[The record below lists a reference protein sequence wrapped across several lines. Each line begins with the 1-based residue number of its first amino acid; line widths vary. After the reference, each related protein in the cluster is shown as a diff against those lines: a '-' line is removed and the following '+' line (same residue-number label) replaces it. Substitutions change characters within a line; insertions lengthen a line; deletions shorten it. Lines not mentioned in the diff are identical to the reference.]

1 MVKDLVLIGGGH
13 SHAIVL
19 QKMGMQPL
27 AGVRLTLITDT
38 YHTPYS
44 GMLPGY
50 IAGFYTYDQAH
61 IDLRRLAGFAQA
73 QVYLDRVVG
82 LDLTHNKVICQ
93 NHPPVAFDS
102 VSINIGSTPATLS
115 VPGASDFAIP
125 AKPVPQLLAA
135 WHQIVAALQQHP
147 QDPLTLGIIGGGAGG
162 VELCLNIQAKL
173 HQLLTEAQ
181 YPTEL
186 LSLHL
191 WHRGSQL
198 LPHHSNWVGRHLED
212 LLRKRN
218 VHLHLQETVVELA
231 PTFWGER
238 RQEDIP
244 SSSPLQQISKDHWS
258 QPVKVICGSGL
269 GVTCDRVFWVTQA
282 SAPTWIKASGLMTDD
297 QGFIAV
303 SETLQSV
310 SHPQVFAAGDI
321 ATVQGYPRPKAGV
334 FAVRQGKPL
343 FANLRRICSGQ
354 ALVPYRPQAQYLS
367 LIGTGDRRAIASWA
381 GLGWHSSLLW
391 RWKDHIDR
399 TFMRRFDELP
409 GMEKGDRSLH
419 SDPQLL
425 PDTRSEAI
433 DTIHCAGCGSKIGHT
448 ILNRVLQRL
457 PAIPGQDILIG
468 LDEPDDAAVI
478 QVPTGQLLVQTI
490 DYFRS
495 LLNDPFTFGQIAT
508 HHCLSDLHAMGATP
522 HSVMAVATVPYG
534 TEAVVEETL
543 FQVLSGAGRVLREGH
558 IALIGGHTTEG
569 PDLAFG
575 LSCNGLVS
583 ANHLLRKSGMQPG
596 QALVLTKAIGTGT
609 LFAADMHHQAKGR
622 WIEQAVA
629 SMLQSNQ
636 AAVGVLRQ
644 HGASACTDVTGFGLL
659 GHLVEMVVA
668 SKVGI
673 ELDLQAIPLL
683 PGARSTIA
691 AGYVSSLQGQNLR
704 SAADVQPHPSLE
716 NLAAYAL
723 LFDPQTSGGLL
734 ASIPDSQAQAC
745 LQQLQSL
752 GYTQSA
758 LIGRVVP
765 ATTAKPIAILWE

>member
-19 QKMGMQPL
+19 QRMGMQPL

-50 IAGFYTYDQAH
+50 IAGLYTYDETH
-61 IDLRRLAGFAQA
+61 IDLRRLAGFARA

-147 QDPLTLGIIGGGAGG
+147 QEPLTLGIIGGGAGG

-181 YPTEL
+181 SPTEL
-186 LSLHL
+186 LRLHL

-198 LPHHSNWVGRHLED
+198 LPHHSDWVGRHLEH

-231 PTFWGER
+231 PALWEKR
-238 RQEDIP
+238 CQEGIP
-244 SSSPLQQISKDHWS
+244 SSSSLQQIAKDHWP
-258 QPVKVICGSGL
+258 QAVKVICGSGL
-269 GVTCDRVFWVTQA
+269 AVTCDRVFWVTQA
-282 SAPTWIKASGLMTDD
+282 SAPSWIKASGLMTDD
-297 QGFIAV
+297 QVFIVV
-303 SETLQSV
+303 SDTLQSV

-343 FANLRRICSGQ
+343 FTNLRRIFSGQ

-367 LIGTGDRRAIASWA
+367 LIGTGDGRAIASWS

-391 RWKDHIDR
+391 RWKDQIDR
-399 TFMRRFDELP
+399 TFMRRLDELP
-409 GMEKGDRSLH
+409 KMEEGDRPYRSG
-419 SDPQLL
+419 PQLS
-425 PDTRSEAI
+425 DTSSAAI
-433 DTIHCAGCGSKIGHT
+433 DTMHCAGCGSKIGRT

-478 QVPTGQLLVQTI
+478 QVPAGQLLVQTI

-508 HHCLSDLHAMGATP
+508 HHCLSDLYAMGATP
-522 HSVMAVATVPYG
+522 HSVLAVVTVPYG
-534 TEAVVEETL
+534 TESVMEETL
-543 FQVLSGAGRVLREGH
+543 FQVLSGAGRVLRESH
-558 IALIGGHTTEG
+558 IALIGGHTSEG

-575 LSCNGLVS
+575 LSGNGLVS
-583 ANHLLRKSGMQPG
+583 ADHLLRKSGMQPG

-609 LFAADMHHQAKGR
+609 LFAADMCHQAKGR

-636 AAVGVLRQ
+636 AAAHVFRQ
-644 HGASACTDVTGFGLL
+644 HGATACTDVTGFGLL

-673 ELDLQAIPLL
+673 ELDLKAIPLL
-683 PGARSTIA
+683 PGARNTIS

-704 SAADVQPHPSLE
+704 TAAYVQPNPSLE
-716 NLAAYAL
+716 NLTAYSL

-734 ASIPDSQAQAC
+734 TSIPDSQTKAC

-765 ATTAKPIAILWE
+765 ATTAKPIAILWA